1 MAQKTRTMVLR
12 RGDED
17 ESQRLVLPVN
27 PRDVVI
33 SRPQNTLSYVTVRG
47 ETVSAAGGSGL
58 TQVSLETFLPAE
70 SSPFY
75 GGSSPAEALAMLR
88 QWEREGVP
96 VRLMISGTE
105 LDDLFLIV
113 GLRQKLR
120 EGDEDVGIGIDLKE
134 YKFITL
140 AETDVLGGETAGGLY
155 QRADERS
162 TPAVYVTE
170 EGDDLWTVA
179 RRYLG
184 DGSRWKELA
193 EKNGIGDP
201 HELPAGKEIYLA

>member
-1 MAQKTRTMVLR
+1 MAQRTRTMVLR

-17 ESQRLVLPVN
+17 ESQRLALPVN

-47 ETVSAAGGSGL
+47 ETVHAARGSGL
-58 TQVSLETFLPAE
+58 TQVSLETFLPGKH
-70 SSPFY
+70 SPFY
-75 GGSSPAEALAMLR
+75 SGSDPEECLTLLR

-105 LDDLFLIV
+105 IDDLFLIV
-113 GLRQKLR
+113 SLRQKLR

-140 AETDVLGGETAGGLY
+140 AEADILGGETAGGLY
-155 QRADERS
+155 RREDERS
-162 TPAVYVTE
+162 MPAVYVTGE
-170 EGDDLWTVA
+170 NEDLWTVA

-184 DGSRWKELA
+184 DGNLWKRLA
-193 EKNGIGDP
+193 AKNGISDP
-201 HELPAGKEIYLA
+201 HGLPPGKEIYLA

>member
-1 MAQKTRTMVLR
+1 MAQKTRMMVLR

-17 ESQRLVLPVN
+17 DSQRLVLPVN
-27 PRDVVI
+27 PKDVVI

-47 ETVSAAGGSGL
+47 ETVHAARGSGL

-70 SSPFY
+70 GSPFY
-75 GGSSPAEALAMLR
+75 SGSSPLEGLAMLR

-96 VRLMISGTE
+96 VRLLISGTDI
-105 LDDLFLIV
+105 DDLFLIV

-120 EGDEDVGIGIDLKE
+120 EGDEDLGIGIDLKE
-134 YKFITL
+134 YKFVTM

-162 TPAVYVTE
+162 TPAVYVTG
-170 EGDDLWTVA
+170 EGEDLWAVA

-193 EKNGIGDP
+193 EKNGISDP
-201 HELPAGKEIYLA
+201 HGLSGGKEIYLA